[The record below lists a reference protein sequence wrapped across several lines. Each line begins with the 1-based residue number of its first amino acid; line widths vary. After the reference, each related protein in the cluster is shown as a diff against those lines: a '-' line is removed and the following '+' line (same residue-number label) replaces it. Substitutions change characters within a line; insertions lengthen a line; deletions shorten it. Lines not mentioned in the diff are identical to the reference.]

1 MGTVL
6 SPLEAE
12 HGDPLA
18 ALDHIAPAIRNF
30 CDSDNVGLMRSTPTE
45 TGRPSRI
52 VITGCQRSG
61 TTLMGLILDSH
72 PVIRHVDEANFD
84 RNKPGRSLRATRS
97 KRALSF
103 KLPQES
109 ANLELVQTKLGATDI
124 VWMVRDP
131 RDVVASM
138 CRLKMRMTPSLQVAW
153 AGAFAPVEITRMLE
167 RYPSDA
173 FADIQ
178 PLLARYHRILA
189 MPATH
194 RSDEEHAFVGAL
206 CWKLKQRGLRIWQRQ
221 ASVAVHVVRY
231 EELVRNP
238 AAALRDLMQDLGL
251 RWSPALLR
259 HHQLH
264 TGTSIGAT
272 RNDRAID
279 EDSVGQW
286 AALLTTSQLRVID
299 EVCGD
304 EAASATYRLERRET
318 WIRRI
323 RSRVRL

>member
-1 MGTVL
+1 M
-6 SPLEAE
+6 
-12 HGDPLA
+12 
-18 ALDHIAPAIRNF
+18 
-30 CDSDNVGLMRSTPTE
+30 TPTE
-45 TGRPSRI
+45 IGRPSRI

-72 PVIRHVDEANFD
+72 PAIRHVDESDFY
-84 RNKPGRSLRATRS
+84 RNKPRRLLRATRS
-97 KRALSF
+97 KPVLSF

-109 ANLELVQTKLGATDI
+109 ANLELVQKKLGATDI

-138 CRLKMRMTPSLQVAW
+138 CRLMMRLTPSLSLQVTW

-167 RYPSDA
+167 RYPPDA

-178 PLLARYHRILA
+178 PLLARYHGILA
-189 MPATH
+189 IPATH

-206 CWKLKQRGLRIWQRQ
+206 CWKLKQRGLGIWQRQ

-251 RWSPALLR
+251 RWSSALLR
-259 HHQLH
+259 HHRLH
-264 TGTSIGAT
+264 MGTSIGAT

-279 EDSVGQW
+279 DDSVGLW
-286 AALLTTSQLRVID
+286 AAFLTTSQLRVIG
-299 EVCGD
+299 EVCRE
-304 EAASATYRLERRET
+304 EAASATYRLQRRET

-323 RSRVRL
+323 RSRVPS

>member
-1 MGTVL
+1 M
-6 SPLEAE
+6 S
-12 HGDPLA
+12 
-18 ALDHIAPAIRNF
+18 
-30 CDSDNVGLMRSTPTE
+30 PTE
-45 TGRPSRI
+45 IGRPSRI

-72 PVIRHVDEANFD
+72 PAICHVDESDFD
-84 RNKPGRSLRATRS
+84 RNEPGRFLRAARPEPV
-97 KRALSF
+97 LSF

-109 ANLELVQTKLGATDI
+109 ANLELVQKKLGATDI

-138 CRLKMRMTPSLQVAW
+138 CRLKMRLTPTRCPSRRTFRIQRLSGRRPLEVAW

-167 RYPSDA
+167 RYPRDA

-194 RSDEEHAFVGAL
+194 RSDDDHAFVGAL
-206 CWKLKQRGLRIWQRQ
+206 CWKLKQRGLGIWQRQ

-231 EELVRNP
+231 EELVQNP
-238 AAALRDLMQDLGL
+238 AAALRDLMQELGL
-251 RWSPALLR
+251 RWNSALLR
-259 HHQLH
+259 HHRLH

-272 RNDRAID
+272 QNDRAID
-279 EDSVGQW
+279 DDSVGQW
-286 AALLTTSQLRVID
+286 AAFLTTSQLRIIG
-299 EVCGD
+299 EVCGE
-304 EAASATYRLERRET
+304 EAASATYRLERRKPGSAAYVQESV
-318 WIRRI
+318 RE
-323 RSRVRL
+323 RSLE